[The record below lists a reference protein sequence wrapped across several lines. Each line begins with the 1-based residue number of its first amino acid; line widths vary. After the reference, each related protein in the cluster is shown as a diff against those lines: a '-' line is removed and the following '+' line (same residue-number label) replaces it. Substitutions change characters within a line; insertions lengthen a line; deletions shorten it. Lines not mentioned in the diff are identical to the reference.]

1 MELLTDRIDPDAFF
15 DHLAA
20 AEGAVLLLDYDGT
33 LAPFREDRDRAVPY
47 PGVRER
53 LEELVREPS
62 SRTVLISG
70 RPVEDV
76 LRLTDLDG
84 NLEVWGTHGWERRRA
99 DGTYEPPELPGE
111 TGAALDAAERYLRE
125 ELRVGERCERKPAS
139 VALHVRSVPEDQ
151 AEREIEEAR
160 GQWSGLLDADR
171 LKIEPFDGGL
181 ELRVAG
187 RDKGDAVE
195 EILGETSGKPA
206 VAYLGDD
213 WTDEDAFEAL
223 GERGLRVLV
232 RESYRE
238 TVADW
243 WIEPPEELLRFLDR
257 WTAARRV
264 GTH

>member
-1 MELLTDRIDPDAFF
+1 MELLTDRIDPNAFF
-15 DHLAA
+15 DHVSAA
-20 AEGAVLLLDYDGT
+20 DSAVLLLDYDGT

-47 PGVRER
+47 SGVRER
-53 LEELVREPS
+53 LEELVTEPG

-76 LRLTDLDG
+76 LRLTDLEG
-84 NLEVWGTHGWERRRA
+84 AVEVWGTHGWERRRA

-111 TGAALDAAERYLRE
+111 TEAVLDAAERYLRE
-125 ELRVGERCERKPAS
+125 ELHVGERCERKPAS
-139 VALHVRSVPEDQ
+139 VALHVRSVPDDR
-151 AEREIEEAR
+151 AEREVEAAR
-160 GQWSGLLDADR
+160 EHWSGLLDTDR
-171 LKIEPFDGGL
+171 LAIEPFDGGL

-187 RDKGDAVE
+187 RDKGDAVD
-195 EILGETSGKPA
+195 EILEEVPGEPA

-232 RESYRE
+232 RESYRD
-238 TVADW
+238 TAADW

-257 WTAARRV
+257 WTAARRA